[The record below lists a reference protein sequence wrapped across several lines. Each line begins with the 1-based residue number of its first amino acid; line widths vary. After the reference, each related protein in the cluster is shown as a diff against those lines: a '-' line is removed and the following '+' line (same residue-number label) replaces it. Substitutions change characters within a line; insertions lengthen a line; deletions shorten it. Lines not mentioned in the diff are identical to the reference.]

1 MTHEPMA
8 GGHYPGDTGELDL
21 ETRRAFVQLLKGPLV
36 TAAKHPE
43 VWRAVIRD
51 ERLLRS
57 RLADVFLDLV
67 IDDEN
72 ELAFTRP
79 AETGNANTPTV
90 LRTERLTFM
99 DTVMLLALRQR
110 LLRAQPGERV
120 MVDLDELREQLE
132 QYRTAGDTDP
142 AGYAKRINASWKK
155 LDKYSLLTKTSTD
168 DRMEISPVLR
178 QLFDAEQVALVEV
191 EFRRILEE
199 DTP

>member
-1 MTHEPMA
+1 MTDEPTA
-8 GGHYPGDTGELDL
+8 RGQYPGDTGELDV

-132 QYRTAGDTDP
+132 LYRTAGDTDP

-168 DRMEISPVLR
+168 DRMEVSPVLR